1 MCLTYSTGGE
11 GGGAEAPKAPP
22 WIRHCSWSMPI
33 NIMSMILLIIC
44 ICICINTYTTYK
56 ISLAGFNSTPPMEES
71 TYCQCWIAGLKLT
84 TVFAFTISSSSWFQ
98 CITLLMN
105 NEFLYCSVLHFWW
118 RMSSCIAQY
127 YTVDEEWVL
136 VLLSI
141 TLLMKNEFLYCSVL
155 HCWWTMSSC
164 IAQYYTVDE
173 EWVLVLL
180 SITLLMN
187 NEFLYCSV

>member
-1 MCLTYSTGGE
+1 
-11 GGGAEAPKAPP
+11 
-22 WIRHCSWSMPI
+22 
-33 NIMSMILLIIC
+33 MSMILLIIC

-105 NEFLYCSVLHFWW
+105 NEFLYCSVLL
-118 RMSSCIAQY
+118 SIAQY
-127 YTVDEEWVL
+127 CS

-141 TLLMKNEFLYCSVL
+141 AQYCSVL
-155 HCWWTMSSC
+155 HIDVTVVSSALELFLTELFT
-164 IAQYYTVDE
+164 ILA
-173 EWVLVLL
+173 LSKLSKRFGLMLRFGLL
-180 SITLLMN
+180 FTKNS
-187 NEFLYCSV
+187 